1 MNSDSANIDLNN
13 LFLNEPSMFEVYK
26 RISSIYDDSL
36 SNDNQDLELFTK
48 LKAIITPLLAVKPEE
63 RMKLIDARKKLDEL
77 DQFRHFLL
85 LDSFLQQNDSTMT
98 HTDENT
104 QNSFSLMDEIRNTR
118 LFTIPVAGEEMELTQ
133 RSTNLCVPITAMRLL
148 SYALVDFL
156 EPYCRSNSTVWNEI
170 IKKILKY
177 PDVARTSADAPEGYH
192 APEGFQA
199 LKPSSETV
207 LRKKDTVLI
216 QQLILICCGV
226 ISPRSLHGLNHCHL
240 DDAYYIEAQVQ
251 NIREYKTS

>member
-1 MNSDSANIDLNN
+1 
-13 LFLNEPSMFEVYK
+13 MFEVYK

-133 RSTNLCVPITAMRLL
+133 RSTNLCVPFTAMRLL

-156 EPYCRSNSTVWNEI
+156 EPYCRSDLTVWEMLK
-170 IKKILKY
+170 KKILKY
-177 PDVARTSADAPEGYH
+177 PDVARTSADAPEGNDNV
-192 APEGFQA
+192 F
-199 LKPSSETV
+199 
-207 LRKKDTVLI
+207 I
-216 QQLILICCGV
+216 QKLILICCGV

-251 NIREYKTS
+251 NIREYKIIFIH

>member
-1 MNSDSANIDLNN
+1 
-13 LFLNEPSMFEVYK
+13 MFEVYK
-26 RISSIYDDSL
+26 KLASIYDV
-36 SNDNQDLELFTK
+36 SNDNLDLELFTR
-48 LKAIITPLLAVKPEE
+48 LKAIITQLVAVKPEE

-156 EPYCRSNSTVWNEI
+156 EPYCRSDLTVWEMLK
-170 IKKILKY
+170 KKILKY
-177 PDVARTSADAPEGYH
+177 PDVARTNADAPEGH
-192 APEGFQA
+192 NNVF
-199 LKPSSETV
+199 
-207 LRKKDTVLI
+207 I
-216 QQLILICCGV
+216 QKLILICCGV

-240 DDAYYIEAQVQ
+240 DDAYYIEAQEQ
-251 NIREYKTS
+251 NIREYKIIFIH

>member
-1 MNSDSANIDLNN
+1 
-13 LFLNEPSMFEVYK
+13 MFEVYK
-26 RISSIYDDSL
+26 RIASSYNVSL
-36 SNDNQDLELFTK
+36 SNDNQDFELFTK

-133 RSTNLCVPITAMRLL
+133 RSTNLCVPFTAMRLL

-156 EPYCRSNSTVWNEI
+156 EPYCRSDLTVWEMLK
-170 IKKILKY
+170 KKILKY
-177 PDVARTSADAPEGYH
+177 PDVARTSADAPEGNDNV
-192 APEGFQA
+192 F
-199 LKPSSETV
+199 
-207 LRKKDTVLI
+207 I

-240 DDAYYIEAQVQ
+240 DDAYYIEAQEQ
-251 NIREYKTS
+251 NIREYKIIFIH